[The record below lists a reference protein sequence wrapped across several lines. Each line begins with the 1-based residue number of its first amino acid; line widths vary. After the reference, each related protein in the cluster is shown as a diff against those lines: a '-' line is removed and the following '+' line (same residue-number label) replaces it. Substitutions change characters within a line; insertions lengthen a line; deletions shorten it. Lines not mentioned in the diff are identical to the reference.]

1 MPSLRCAQFFPDVL
15 CAILPGIWPIHY
27 KKIIAVLRS
36 LVAVPIAR
44 RLSCFVQYGF
54 DIAVLV
60 LAQNNMAPASKWT
73 NALAV
78 A

>member
-1 MPSLRCAQFFPDVL
+1 MN
-15 CAILPGIWPIHY
+15 
-27 KKIIAVLRS
+27 
-36 LVAVPIAR
+36 
-44 RLSCFVQYGF
+44 LSCFVQYGF

-60 LAQNNMAPASKWT
+60 LAQNNMASASKWT